1 MGQGGKNGKT
11 GKTERD
17 RREGE
22 GEWMGTRQGGGRRAG
37 RKSPGRG
44 DRWYSQ
50 LVEGLSV
57 PSSSPLG
64 KLRPERVV
72 SSADSMALS
81 WAVSTM
87 AGALPPAPGPDRDCC
102 MKASLSLV
110 LRFMSSHLCL
120 MSLTERGT
128 WLTEVIFRAMPSQIL
143 SLSAWDSRM
152 VSLPKRTASWWV
164 TSVTRMSSSSLE
176 NLGFRL
182 RSARGATFLGLNIPQ
197 STIG

>member
-1 MGQGGKNGKT
+1 MGRLDE
-11 GKTERD
+11 TEKD
-17 RREGE
+17 RREEKARE
-22 GEWMGTRQGGGRRAG
+22 GGNGRGGGGGRGAG
-37 RKSPGRG
+37 SGGPGRG
-44 DRWYSQ
+44 GRRYSQ

-57 PSSSPLG
+57 PSSSALG
-64 KLRPERVV
+64 KLCPERAV
-72 SSADSMALS
+72 SRVDSMALS
-81 WAVSTM
+81 WAVSM
-87 AGALPPAPGPDRDCC
+87 MVGARPPAPGPDRDCC

-152 VSLPKRTASWWV
+152 VSLPKRIASWWV

-176 NLGFRL
+176 NLGFLL

>member
-1 MGQGGKNGKT
+1 MRRRGAETGEGQGRGGT
-11 GKTERD
+11 AGEEEAGQ
-17 RREGE
+17 REPGE
-22 GEWMGTRQGGGRRAG
+22 GG
-37 RKSPGRG
+37 
-44 DRWYSQ
+44 RWYSQ

-57 PSSSPLG
+57 PSSSALG
-64 KLRPERVV
+64 KLCPERAV

-87 AGALPPAPGPDRDCC
+87 AGARPPAPGPDRDCC

-176 NLGFRL
+176 NLGFLL

>member
-1 MGQGGKNGKT
+1 MGASEG
-11 GKTERD
+11 D
-17 RREGE
+17 RREEAQASEWETAQEEAREQQAAGGGSGE
-22 GEWMGTRQGGGRRAG
+22 GG
-37 RKSPGRG
+37 
-44 DRWYSQ
+44 RWYSQ

-57 PSSSPLG
+57 PSSSALG
-64 KLRPERVV
+64 KLCPERAE
-72 SSADSMALS
+72 SSADSMARS

-87 AGALPPAPGPDRDCC
+87 AGPRPPAPGPDRDCC

-182 RSARGATFLGLNIPQ
+182 RSARGATFLGCNIPQ

>member
-1 MGQGGKNGKT
+1 MGQEGKRRRDGGVHEPQQAGAGGK
-11 GKTERD
+11 R
-17 RREGE
+17 
-22 GEWMGTRQGGGRRAG
+22 GTR
-37 RKSPGRG
+37 
-44 DRWYSQ
+44 YSQ

-57 PSSSPLG
+57 PSSSALG
-64 KLRPERVV
+64 KPCPERAVR
-72 SSADSMALS
+72 SADSMALS
-81 WAVSTM
+81 WAVSTK
-87 AGALPPAPGPDRDCC
+87 AGARAPAPGPDRDCC

-120 MSLTERGT
+120 MSLMERGT

-176 NLGFRL
+176 NLGFLL

-197 STIG
+197 STLGE